1 MKTQLKKIRK
11 GFTLVEIMIV
21 IAIIGL
27 LAAIAIPGIL
37 NARRKATIGDAK
49 NCLRVMNGYMKEGSF
64 NQVYTNGQDVLTYL
78 QGSGVLA
85 SEETLPD
92 TTGFTLDYSACVTNG
107 EVNATITA
115 FSASPDNFTVSDT
128 VTF

>member
-1 MKTQLKKIRK
+1 MKTQLKKIKK

-27 LAAIAIPGIL
+27 LAAIAIPGIM

-64 NQVYTNGQDVLTYL
+64 NQTYTNGQDVLTYL
-78 QGSGVLA
+78 HSSGVLA
-85 SEETLPD
+85 SEETLPSM
-92 TTGFTLDYSACVTNG
+92 TGYTLDYSACVTNG
-107 EVNATITA
+107 EI
-115 FSASPDNFTVSDT
+115 SANVNFTTVPATFTVDDV